1 MKVSHPELGSL
12 VAECR
17 LCDLL
22 NIVLGGCL
30 RLRLGLAAQVLG
42 LVIPEFDRIAMGE
55 PSNIANSGKPILPLH
70 LRPFLLAGVAV
81 VLESGPEMLD
91 LLRRHAIG
99 VRRELFDA
107 FAAEAIAQWVS
118 VRAHSQKQLI

>member
-1 MKVSHPELGSL
+1 MTG
-12 VAECR
+12 
-17 LCDLL
+17 
-22 NIVLGGCL
+22 
-30 RLRLGLAAQVLG
+30 
-42 LVIPEFDRIAMGE
+42 
-55 PSNIANSGKPILPLH
+55 ANSGKPILPLH
-70 LRPFLLAGVAV
+70 LRPFLLASVAI